1 MKFHI
6 EPEDD
11 VIDINLPSMVDMTF
25 LLLIYF
31 IVTFQ
36 NIVEESEL
44 KVAIPVDAQVVQQ
57 QQVTTPEEVVID
69 VFPSGEIMWNG
80 QPTDAADSD
89 AMPELKGVLHD
100 LKQAYPDQAVVIRGQ
115 RDTLHKRVVAVL
127 NACSFAAIDNI
138 SFPADASVFE
148 D

>member
-6 EPEDD
+6 EPDEDI
-11 VIDINLPSMVDMTF
+11 IDINLPSMVDMTF

-57 QQVTTPEEVVID
+57 QQVATPEEVVID

-80 QPTDAADSD
+80 QATDAVDSD
-89 AMPELKGVLHD
+89 GMPELKSVLHE

-127 NACSFAAIDNI
+127 NACNFAAIDNI